1 MACPNQASFRCL
13 IIWMMR
19 HTDQLLGVMC
29 MKNVI
34 LIGFMGSGKTTTGE
48 VLSRKLG
55 IPVSD
60 TDAMIEKRENMSVNE
75 IFDRYGENAF
85 RDMETEL
92 LLSLQSDP
100 RKRILSAGGG
110 MPVREINR
118 KLMKKLGTV
127 IYLQADSQTLLER
140 LAGDTSRP
148 KLKGGDL
155 FSRITS
161 LMAQREAIYLSASSI
176 RVRTDGKTPEEV
188 AAEILSALETASE
201 ISE

>member
-1 MACPNQASFRCL
+1 
-13 IIWMMR
+13 
-19 HTDQLLGVMC
+19 

-188 AAEILSALETASE
+188 AEEILSALETASE